1 MHRPCEH
8 GRSLGVLD
16 PRRRAR
22 VRRPPT
28 LESGCAAD
36 SEAHENAHKTR
47 TGLADTARRLPTR
60 RSGQIPDLDLS
71 VPRGSFGTMN
81 TAEPDLGAFGVCGL
95 CE

>member
-8 GRSLGVLD
+8 GRSLDVLD

-36 SEAHENAHKTR
+36 SEAKMR
-47 TGLADTARRLPTR
+47 TKRARDSPIPLVRQDTR

>member
-36 SEAHENAHKTR
+36 SEAHDNAHKT
-47 TGLADTARRLPTR
+47 ARDSPIPLVRQDTR

-71 VPRGSFGTMN
+71 VPRGSFGTIS
-81 TAEPDLGAFGVCGL
+81 TAKPDLGAFGVRGL